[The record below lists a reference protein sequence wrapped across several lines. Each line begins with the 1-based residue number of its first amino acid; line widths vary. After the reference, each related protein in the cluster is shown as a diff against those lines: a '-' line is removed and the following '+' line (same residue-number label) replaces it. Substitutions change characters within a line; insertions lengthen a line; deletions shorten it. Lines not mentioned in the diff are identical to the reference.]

1 MESEERKAKS
11 MMKFYREL
19 DHIADWAIEVWGQDL
34 ATLFE
39 HAAVA
44 LFEMQG
50 ADLTAEPSVTVV
62 VSCQGMDLETL
73 LVAWLNEL
81 LYLSEMNDALFTR
94 FEVAIVGD
102 LEPTLTASVR
112 GVPDRGHM
120 AHVKAIT
127 YYHLTVKREADGW
140 RATVTFDT

>member
-1 MESEERKAKS
+1 
-11 MMKFYREL
+11 MMKSYREL
-19 DHIADWAIEVWGQDL
+19 DHIADWAIEVWGRDL
-34 ATLFE
+34 AALFE

-50 ADLTAEPSVTVV
+50 ADLTAEPTVTVV
-62 VSCQGMDLETL
+62 ASCQGMDLETL

-81 LYLSEMNDALFTR
+81 LYLSEMTDALFTR
-94 FEVAIVGD
+94 FDVAIEGD
-102 LEPTLTASVR
+102 LEPTLTARVR
-112 GVPDRGHM
+112 GVPGRGHL

-127 YYHLTVKREADGW
+127 YYRLTVEQGPEGW

>member
-1 MESEERKAKS
+1 MPEH
-11 MMKFYREL
+11 YREL

-34 ATLFE
+34 AALFE

-50 ADLTAEPSVTVV
+50 ADLTAEPTVTAVA
-62 VSCQGMDLETL
+62 SCQGMDLETL

-81 LYLSEMNDALFTR
+81 LYLSEMNDALFTW
-94 FEVAIVGD
+94 FQVAIVGD
-102 LEPTLTASVR
+102 LEPALTASVR
-112 GVPDRGHM
+112 GVPGRGHL
-120 AHVKAIT
+120 AHVKAVT
-127 YYHLTVKREADGW
+127 YYRLAVEPTPAGW

>member
-1 MESEERKAKS
+1 M

-34 ATLFE
+34 AALFE

-50 ADLTAEPSVTVV
+50 ADLTIEPAVMAH
-62 VSCQGMDLETL
+62 VSCKGMDLETL

-94 FEVAIVGD
+94 FDVAIVGD
-102 LEPTLTASVR
+102 IEPTLTASVR
-112 GVPDRGHM
+112 GVPGRGHL

-127 YYHLTVKREADGW
+127 YYRLTVEQGVADW

>member
-1 MESEERKAKS
+1 MPEY
-11 MMKFYREL
+11 YREL

-34 ATLFE
+34 AALFE

-50 ADLTAEPSVTVV
+50 ADMTVEPTVTVV
-62 VSCQGMDLETL
+62 ASCQGMDLETL

-94 FEVAIVGD
+94 FEVAIDGD

-112 GVPDRGHM
+112 GIPGRGHL

-127 YYHLTVKREADGW
+127 YYHLTVEQGAEGW

>member
-1 MESEERKAKS
+1 ME
-11 MMKFYREL
+11 
-19 DHIADWAIEVWGQDL
+19 HTADWAIEVWGENL
-34 ATLFE
+34 IALFE

-50 ADLTAEPSVTVV
+50 ADLTAEPTVTVGA
-62 VSCQGMDLETL
+62 SCQGMDLETL

-94 FEVAIVGD
+94 FEVSIAGD
-102 LEPTLTASVR
+102 MEPTLTASVH
-112 GVPDRGHM
+112 GVPGRGHM
-120 AHVKAIT
+120 AHVKAVT
-127 YYHLTVKREADGW
+127 YYHLAVEPTPTGW

>member
-1 MESEERKAKS
+1 MPEH
-11 MMKFYREL
+11 YREL
-19 DHIADWAIEVWGQDL
+19 DHTADWAIEVWGQDL
-34 ATLFE
+34 VALFE

-50 ADLTAEPSVTVV
+50 ADLTVEPTVTARAT
-62 VSCQGMDLETL
+62 CQGMDLETL

-94 FEVAIVGD
+94 FEVSIIGD
-102 LEPTLTASVR
+102 MEPTLTASVR
-112 GVPDRGHM
+112 GVPGRGHL
-120 AHVKAIT
+120 AHVKAVT
-127 YYHLTVKREADGW
+127 YYHLAVEPTSTGW

>member
-1 MESEERKAKS
+1 

-34 ATLFE
+34 AALFE

-50 ADLTAEPSVTVV
+50 ADLTAEPTVTVAA
-62 VSCQGMDLETL
+62 SCQGMDLETL

-94 FEVAIVGD
+94 FDVAIVDD
-102 LEPTLTASVR
+102 LEPTLTAR
-112 GVPDRGHM
+112 ACGVPGRGHL

-127 YYHLTVKREADGW
+127 YYHLTVEQGAEGW

>member
-1 MESEERKAKS
+1 

-34 ATLFE
+34 AALFE

-50 ADLTAEPSVTVV
+50 ADLTIEPTVAAR

-81 LYLSEMNDALFTR
+81 LYLSEINDALFTR
-94 FEVAIVGD
+94 FDVAIEGD
-102 LEPTLTASVR
+102 LEPTLTARVR
-112 GVPDRGHM
+112 GVPGRGHL

-127 YYHLTVKREADGW
+127 YYHLTVEQAAEAW

>member
-1 MESEERKAKS
+1 
-11 MMKFYREL
+11 MMKFYREF
-19 DHIADWAIEVWGQDL
+19 DHIADWAIEVWGLDL
-34 ATLFE
+34 AALFE

-50 ADLTAEPSVTVV
+50 ADLTAEPTVTVV
-62 VSCQGMDLETL
+62 ASCQGMDLETL

-81 LYLSEMNDALFTR
+81 LYLSEMNDALFTQ
-94 FEVAIVGD
+94 FEVAIEGD
-102 LEPTLTASVR
+102 LEPTLTAGAR
-112 GVPDRGHM
+112 GVPGRGHL

-127 YYHLTVKREADGW
+127 YYHLTVEQGAEGW

>member
-1 MESEERKAKS
+1 MPEH
-11 MMKFYREL
+11 YREL

-34 ATLFE
+34 AALFE

-50 ADLTAEPSVTVV
+50 ADLTAEPTVTVV
-62 VSCQGMDLETL
+62 ASCQGMDLETL

-94 FEVAIVGD
+94 FQVAIAGD

-112 GVPDRGHM
+112 GVPGRGHL

-127 YYHLTVKREADGW
+127 YYHLTVEQGAEGW

>member
-1 MESEERKAKS
+1 

-34 ATLFE
+34 VALFE

-50 ADLTAEPSVTVV
+50 ADMTAEPTVTVV
-62 VSCQGMDLETL
+62 AGSQGMDLETL

-94 FEVAIVGD
+94 FDVAIEDD
-102 LEPTLTASVR
+102 LEPTLTASAR
-112 GVPDRGHM
+112 GVPGRGHL
-120 AHVKAIT
+120 AHVKAVT
-127 YYHLTVKREADGW
+127 YYQLTVEPTPAGW
-140 RATVTFDT
+140 RATITFDT

>member
-1 MESEERKAKS
+1 

-34 ATLFE
+34 AALFE

-50 ADLTAEPSVTVV
+50 ADLTAEPTITVV
-62 VSCQGMDLETL
+62 ASCQGMDLETL

-94 FEVAIVGD
+94 FDVAIVGD
-102 LEPTLTASVR
+102 QEPTLTARAR
-112 GVPDRGHM
+112 GVPGRGNL

-127 YYHLTVKREADGW
+127 YYRLTVEQGAEGW